1 MTDEA
6 AVLLRIS
13 VFGFVAGVIYW
24 SLSYEPLGT
33 AGFLLLGAG
42 PGFAGLYLL
51 ATQDTPPESLWDR
64 LRRLAGVPR
73 PDPRDP
79 HDLAQE
85 DLGILPSPSIWP
97 FALAL
102 GLTLAATGPVIGFW
116 SLLLGLG
123 LVALAAIGWQAAVNR
138 EQRHGGL
145 EHPRRDQDGR
155 PRPLS

>member
-64 LRRLAGVPR
+64 
-73 PDPRDP
+73 
-79 HDLAQE
+79 
-85 DLGILPSPSIWP
+85 PSKTSCSSGC
-97 FALAL
+97 A
-102 GLTLAATGPVIGFW
+102 
-116 SLLLGLG
+116 
-123 LVALAAIGWQAAVNR
+123 
-138 EQRHGGL
+138 
-145 EHPRRDQDGR
+145 
-155 PRPLS
+155 